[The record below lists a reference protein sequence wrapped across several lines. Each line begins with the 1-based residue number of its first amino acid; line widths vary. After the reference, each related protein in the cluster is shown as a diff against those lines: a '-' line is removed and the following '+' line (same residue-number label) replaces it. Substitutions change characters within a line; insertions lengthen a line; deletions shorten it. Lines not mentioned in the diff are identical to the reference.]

1 MNILFYEYGVGPFA
15 GGVQRV
21 SYNVAKQLKG
31 ENNTYVCYM
40 TDEKYSPDYDEA
52 FSDHINIQDHSS
64 VSHKRL
70 LEFIRLHRI
79 TSIIN
84 QSGFSKE
91 DTAFLHGIKLEYDVM
106 IYSFIHIAPTGSM
119 DVLGYRDWNF
129 PKLVLRSLAKE
140 FVYFFYKADS
150 KKYQAVYELSDKI
163 VLLSEFLIDDFKKK
177 IRNQDAA
184 RKICAIPNM
193 VSYPPQ
199 DKAILSAKQK
209 KILVVARMGE
219 TQKRLSRVLYA
230 WRELHKSLYDWELL
244 FVGDGSDLPR
254 YKELARKMDL
264 PRLTFA
270 GQADPHKYY
279 EESSIFLMTSATEG
293 FGMTILEAMQ
303 FGVVPVVMDSCKAF
317 HEILTNG
324 ENGFITE
331 NKSLPAFRQKI
342 VELANDNKK
351 RQRMAQ
357 NAMDSASR
365 FYPDVIIACWKQLL
379 GI

>member
-1 MNILFYEYGVGPFA
+1 MNILFYEYGVSPFA

-129 PKLVLRSLAKE
+129 PK
-140 FVYFFYKADS
+140 
-150 KKYQAVYELSDKI
+150 
-163 VLLSEFLIDDFKKK
+163 
-177 IRNQDAA
+177 
-184 RKICAIPNM
+184 
-193 VSYPPQ
+193 
-199 DKAILSAKQK
+199 
-209 KILVVARMGE
+209 
-219 TQKRLSRVLYA
+219 
-230 WRELHKSLYDWELL
+230 
-244 FVGDGSDLPR
+244 
-254 YKELARKMDL
+254 
-264 PRLTFA
+264 
-270 GQADPHKYY
+270 
-279 EESSIFLMTSATEG
+279 
-293 FGMTILEAMQ
+293 
-303 FGVVPVVMDSCKAF
+303 
-317 HEILTNG
+317 
-324 ENGFITE
+324 
-331 NKSLPAFRQKI
+331 
-342 VELANDNKK
+342 
-351 RQRMAQ
+351 
-357 NAMDSASR
+357 
-365 FYPDVIIACWKQLL
+365 
-379 GI
+379 